1 MDVKDIMARK
11 RRAEIEITA
20 ILIELE
26 RDTGLVIQQMK
37 PKRDGLIR
45 GYQTPEITG
54 FAILLQTQL
63 WEVT

>member
-26 RDTGLVIQQMK
+26 RDTGLVAQQMT
-37 PKRDGLIR
+37 PKRCGLLR
-45 GYQTPEITG
+45 GYETPKIAG

-63 WEVT
+63 WGVE